1 VNIQNV
7 TARGGLVLFALALT
21 IWPAMASCPEI
32 LLRPGVQAQARQ
44 IIHDGREEF
53 RRFGAPGQIPSAAY
67 RHFANTLKRWLEI
80 NSWAVHYGPPDSR
93 QVIDTLR
100 NPPAAIACFPE
111 LGPFLE
117 LAAEQETAAKQ
128 EAAEREA
135 RSKAAQQQAA
145 EREARTKAIQQQAA
159 EREARTKAIQQ
170 QAAEREV
177 WAAQQQEQ
185 NERAAAA
192 REVQLN
198 ADQQVAATR
207 VSHRGRRPQS
217 IGTLWC

>member
-1 VNIQNV
+1 MNIQNV

-159 EREARTKAIQQ
+159 ERE
-170 QAAEREV
+170 V

-217 IGTLWC
+217 IGTLRR